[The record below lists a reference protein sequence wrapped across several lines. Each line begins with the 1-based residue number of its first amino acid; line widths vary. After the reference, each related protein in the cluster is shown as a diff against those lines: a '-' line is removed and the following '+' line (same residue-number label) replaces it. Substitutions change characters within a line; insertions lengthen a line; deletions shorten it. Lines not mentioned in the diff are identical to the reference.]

1 MYLKGYRIKSS
12 NSINSFIL
20 PKWDFGGD
28 KPWTNKSWNN
38 TLKSI
43 REISVANY
51 PLHILDL
58 DNLHLLEAQISDKS
72 AFEEWLKE
80 AMKYEG
86 TNNK

>member
-1 MYLKGYRIKSS
+1 MYLKGYRIRTS
-12 NSINSFIL
+12 NNTHSITL

-58 DNLHLLEAQISDKS
+58 DNPNLSETQINDKS

-80 AMKYEG
+80 VLK
-86 TNNK
+86 